1 MIYIQERSYSLFL
14 LLCLFFL
21 SCTLLFIIFPHK
33 TQFTENKEINVL
45 HKVVPDTYS
54 EPTNP
59 RKSEVLQIPIL
70 LPLF

>member
-1 MIYIQERSYSLFL
+1 M
-14 LLCLFFL
+14 
-21 SCTLLFIIFPHK
+21 IFPHK
-33 TQFTENKEINVL
+33 TQFTENKEINLL
-45 HKVVPDTYS
+45 HKVVPDAYS